1 LLQTIRRAFGEDQN
15 VLKRKPCGWAGKGF
29 GVGGSE
35 METMVE
41 TVVLIVAI
49 AMVAPLPLEEIVGG
63 YGRLA
68 LAILGFLLI
77 FRWLFKNDQK
87 KDLRGEL

>member
-1 LLQTIRRAFGEDQN
+1 
-15 VLKRKPCGWAGKGF
+15 
-29 GVGGSE
+29 

-41 TVVLIVAI
+41 TVALIVSI
-49 AMVAPLPLEEIVGG
+49 AMVAPLPLEEIVGS

-87 KDLRGEL
+87 KDLRSEL